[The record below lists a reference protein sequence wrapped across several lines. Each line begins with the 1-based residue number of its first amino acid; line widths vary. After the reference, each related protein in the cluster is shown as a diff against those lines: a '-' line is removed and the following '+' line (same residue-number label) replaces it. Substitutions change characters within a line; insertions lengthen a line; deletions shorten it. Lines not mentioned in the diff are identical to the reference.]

1 METFRGRRLARTGR
15 CPLCSRRERGRK
27 QRWERS
33 IFLLRQYFCPISFVM
48 KIFFFIPK
56 QIFPRLTYF
65 YQAKA
70 EGKAGEKVTYRRE
83 WTSGGGKPE
92 L

>member
-1 METFRGRRLARTGR
+1 MPGPGGAHCAAEEREVGSKGGRATFLSNI
-15 CPLCSRRERGRK
+15 LCHED
-27 QRWERS
+27 
-33 IFLLRQYFCPISFVM
+33 IFLCTKENIS
-48 KIFFFIPK
+48 
-56 QIFPRLTYF
+56 
-65 YQAKA
+65 QAKA

>member
-1 METFRGRRLARTGR
+1 MQQK
-15 CPLCSRRERGRK
+15 REREEAKVTGINILA
-27 QRWERS
+27 ET
-33 IFLLRQYFCPISFVM
+33 IFFPISFVM
-48 KIFFFIPK
+48 KIFFFISK
-56 QIFPRLTYF
+56 QIFSTPTYF
-65 YQAKA
+65 TKANISQAKA

>member
-1 METFRGRRLARTGR
+1 MQQK
-15 CPLCSRRERGRK
+15 REREEAKVG
-27 QRWERS
+27 E
-33 IFLLRQYFCPISFVM
+33 INILGQYFCPISFVM
-48 KIFFFIPK
+48 KIFFFISK
-56 QIFPRLTYF
+56 QIFSTPTYF
-65 YQAKA
+65 TKANNSQAKA

>member
-1 METFRGRRLARTGR
+1 MAET
-15 CPLCSRRERGRK
+15 
-27 QRWERS
+27 
-33 IFLLRQYFCPISFVM
+33 IFLSNILCHEDNFLYTITKANISQA
-48 KIFFFIPK
+48 KIFFLFTFTKANIS
-56 QIFPRLTYF
+56 
-65 YQAKA
+65 QAKA

>member
-1 METFRGRRLARTGR
+1 MQQK
-15 CPLCSRRERGRK
+15 REREEAKVG
-27 QRWERS
+27 E
-33 IFLLRQYFCPISFVM
+33 INILGQYFCPISFVM
-48 KIFFFIPK
+48 KIFFFISK
-56 QIFPRLTYF
+56 QIFSTPTYF
-65 YQAKA
+65 TKANISQAKA

>member
-1 METFRGRRLARTGR
+1 MQQK
-15 CPLCSRRERGRK
+15 REREEAKVG
-27 QRWERS
+27 E
-33 IFLLRQYFCPISFVM
+33 INILGQYFCPISFVM

-70 EGKAGEKVTYRRE
+70 EGKTGEKVTYRRE